1 MKSCLFCG
9 AGFIPHPRAVKTRL
23 YCSAQCRRQQDSKMK
38 KDRKVQKH
46 KFCSICQKQF
56 LSHPNNKYCSQK
68 CKSQSHRQFRLKRKT
83 QSLCVVCLKPS
94 QGSCGY
100 FRKYCSKSCKHIGM
114 FGGKP
119 PLEERSRKAQRN
131 FRERNVGGLSMQ
143 EIRNLRATWISQ
155 GQSCSYCDKACET
168 VDHIV
173 PLNRGGDNQLKNLT
187 PACRSCNSSKGDRLL
202 SEWGEHDRR
211 KTKKANRVKTLIG

>member
-9 AGFIPHPRAVKTRL
+9 AGFIPHPRAIKTRL
-23 YCSAQCRRQQDSKMK
+23 YCSAQCRRAYDNERQKAEYRQSKICS
-38 KDRKVQKH
+38 
-46 KFCSICQKQF
+46 FCNEVYDWAAF
-56 LSHPNNKYCSQK
+56 TKYCSNRCKQMAENYRRKQK
-68 CKSQSHRQFRLKRKT
+68 NSKSNCVICK
-83 QSLCVVCLKPS
+83 KPVL
-94 QGSCGY
+94 GSYG
-100 FRKYCSKSCKHIGM
+100 FIRKYCSKSCKHIGM

-131 FRERNVGGLSMQ
+131 FRERNVGGLSTQ

-211 KTKKANRVKTLIG
+211 KTKKADRVKTLIG